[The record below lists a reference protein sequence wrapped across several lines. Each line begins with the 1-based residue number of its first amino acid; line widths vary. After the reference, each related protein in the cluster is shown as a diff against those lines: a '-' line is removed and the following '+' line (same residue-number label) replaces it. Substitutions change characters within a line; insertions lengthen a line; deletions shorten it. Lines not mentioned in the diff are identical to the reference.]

1 MRPLYAEIVTEITDG
16 QTDRRGATRRTLRLG
31 VPAYLDEQASPATI
45 NDLSETGLMIQTSAS
60 LKVDDHF
67 EVELPEVGRIGA
79 RVVWQMDDRF
89 GCQFDEPVPKS
100 AISASLLLAQPAAG
114 SAQEAGREEDDADPG
129 HARAERRPY
138 SVPETEAS
146 VLLLLAAM
154 LRFLLALA
162 VLPILFLTSDH

>member
-1 MRPLYAEIVTEITDG
+1 MQPLCAEIVTEITDG

-45 NDLSETGLMIQTSAS
+45 NDLSETGLMMQTSAP
-60 LKVDDHF
+60 LEVDDHF
-67 EVELPEVGRIGA
+67 EVELPEAGRIGA

-89 GCQFDEPVPKS
+89 GCQFDAPVPKS
-100 AISASLLLAQPAAG
+100 AVSASLLLGQPGAG
-114 SAQEAGREEDDADPG
+114 SAQEARREKNDPDPG
-129 HARAERRPY
+129 HPRAEPRPY
-138 SVPETEAS
+138 SVPETQAS

-162 VLPILFLTSDH
+162 VLPILLLTGDH